1 MSGGNSYLAKNRNS
15 KLFYGY
21 IIVVATF
28 FIMAVA
34 NGATYTF
41 GVFFK
46 PLLTE
51 FGWSRATISGA
62 PSLSMLVGG
71 LLGIGVGR
79 LTDRFGP
86 RLLVVGGGF
95 FLGLGYLLMSQTNA
109 IWQLYLFYGVIRA
122 IGMSGLWVPL
132 VSTVARWFVKRRGLM
147 SGIVFAGI
155 GVGAMAMPPLANRLI
170 SAYGWRI
177 SYIIIGITV
186 LVIIVLAGQF
196 LRRNP
201 SQIEQLSH
209 DENEAKERNLNL
221 QAEGFSLREAIH
233 TRQLWILG
241 GMFFCVTFIIMTITV
256 HIVPHIT
263 DLGISTASAASILA
277 IIGGVSIAGRII
289 IGSAAD
295 RIGSRLTIISVFVL
309 LSASLFWLI
318 AAKELWMFYLFAV
331 IFGFT
336 YIGVIVLQPLLVAEL
351 FGLRALGVIIAI
363 VDLGSTTGA
372 AIGPVLTGYIFD
384 VADSYQL
391 AFLIC
396 AGVSIIGLILSL
408 LLRPIINKG
417 GGNDP
422 RRST

>member
-1 MSGGNSYLAKNRNS
+1 
-15 KLFYGY
+15 
-21 IIVVATF
+21 
-28 FIMAVA
+28 
-34 NGATYTF
+34 
-41 GVFFK
+41 
-46 PLLTE
+46 
-51 FGWSRATISGA
+51 
-62 PSLSMLVGG
+62 MLVGG

-109 IWQLYLFYGVIRA
+109 IWQLYLFYGVVRA

-155 GVGAMAMPPLANRLI
+155 GVGAMAMPPLADRLI
-170 SAYGWRI
+170 STYGWRI

-196 LRRNP
+196 LRRDP
-201 SQIEQLSH
+201 SQMGQLSY
-209 DENEAKERNLNL
+209 DEDETKERNLNL

-256 HIVPHIT
+256 HIIPHIT
-263 DLGISTASAASILA
+263 DLGISTASATSILA

-318 AAKELWMFYLFAV
+318 VAKELWMFYLFAV

-422 RRST
+422 RRSI